1 MIMVGIGLLGSG
13 TIGRELAMHINTG
26 DVQGARLVGIFDQY
40 SEKAR
45 NLSIDLAND
54 IPVFSEIDD
63 LITAKNVNLIVEC
76 ASPVAVN
83 HYAKKVLAHGKDL
96 LLLSSG
102 GLADPI
108 LFEELSSLAES
119 NNCRLMVPSGALG
132 GIDAIRATHSLLQEV
147 TLETSKP
154 PAAYL
159 GSPGF
164 QKWESTEFLEP
175 KVIFEGSALEAIAMF
190 PSNVNVAVTLS
201 LAGIGPQKT
210 RVRVIAD
217 PNLSIN
223 IHEVVAKG
231 VFGVLRFRL
240 ELQPHD
246 QNPRTSYLAIV
257 SALESLRSAC
267 STGSR
272 IGT

>member
-1 MIMVGIGLLGSG
+1 MIGVGLLGSG
-13 TIGRELAMHINTG
+13 AIGRELANHINVG
-26 DVQGARLVGIFDQY
+26 DVQGARLVGVFDQY

-45 NLSIDLAND
+45 NLSVDLAND
-54 IPVFSEIDD
+54 VPFFTEVDD
-63 LITAKNVNLIVEC
+63 LITATDVDLIIEC
-76 ASPVAVN
+76 ASPLAVN
-83 HYAKKVLAHGKDL
+83 RYAHKVLAHGKDL

-102 GLADPI
+102 GLADSV
-108 LFEELSSLAES
+108 LFEELSSLAKS
-119 NNCRLMVPSGALG
+119 NDCRLMVPSGALG
-132 GIDAIRATHSLLQEV
+132 GIDAIRATRSLLQEV

-154 PAAYL
+154 PNALL

-164 QKWESTEFLEP
+164 KRWESSDLLEP
-175 KVIFEGSALEAIAMF
+175 TIIFEGSALEAIAMF

-210 RVRVIAD
+210 KVRVIAD

-231 VFGVLRFRL
+231 VFGVFRFRL
-240 ELQPHD
+240 ELQPHNR
-246 QNPRTSYLAIV
+246 NPRTSYLAII

-267 STGSR
+267 STGPR